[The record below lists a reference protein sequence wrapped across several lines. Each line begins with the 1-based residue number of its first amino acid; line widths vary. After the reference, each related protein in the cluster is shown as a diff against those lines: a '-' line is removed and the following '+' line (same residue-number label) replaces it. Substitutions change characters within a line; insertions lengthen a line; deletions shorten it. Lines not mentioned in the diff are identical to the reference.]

1 MTSTEQFYKSINCYV
16 TLPQFPKTGKVVGID
31 LGITNYITASDGL
44 KIEYPRY
51 LEKSADVINLHQY
64 RLARK
69 QSDNKN
75 WNKERKKL
83 AKIQLK
89 VANQRKD
96 FINKL
101 TTYLIKEYDIIY
113 VEDLKVQDMLNEKNF
128 LD

>member
-1 MTSTEQFYKSINCYV
+1 MTSTEQFYISINCYV
-16 TLPQFPKTGKVVGID
+16 TLPQFPKTGKVAGID
-31 LGITNYITASDGL
+31 LGITNYITTSDGL

-101 TTYLIKEYDIIY
+101 TTYLI
-113 VEDLKVQDMLNEKNF
+113 
-128 LD
+128 